1 MIATGDDSEP
11 ALRLRLTGEGGCV
24 FLDGTCGI
32 GKSGMGSPL
41 GTMSVEKGGQM
52 ELFGLARLEITGP
65 TALMPMPPRILA
77 QVMSQ

>member
-41 GTMSVEKGGQM
+41 GTMSVEKKYNCVNPC
-52 ELFGLARLEITGP
+52 ERKKSEALE
-65 TALMPMPPRILA
+65 
-77 QVMSQ
+77 